1 MAEPPHTL
9 LQGPALCLLGQ
20 AGPPPRR
27 QPSAGRDLEGM
38 RLHPLACPSAFWEE
52 RGDGFCGQ
60 EGPLL
65 EQKAIGCG
73 PCSHVW
79 LRSPRG
85 AGGPCVGGGLRWVAV
100 VRHVWL
106 KQE

>member
-20 AGPPPRR
+20 AGPPPRG
-27 QPSAGRDLEGM
+27 QPSAGGDLEGM
-38 RLHPLACPSAFWEE
+38 CLHPLACPSAFWEE

-65 EQKAIGCG
+65 EQKATGCG

-79 LRSPRG
+79 SVVR
-85 AGGPCVGGGLRWVAV
+85 GGPGDPVLEEGCGGE
-100 VRHVWL
+100 WL
-106 KQE
+106 SH